1 MPATSCSTSLNLSV
15 FNDSNDHSMKLS
27 FNYAYRYSIF
37 LLLALIAGCASLEK
51 PQSFQE
57 QILYTQYGLVA
68 AVEIAADLKERGKLS
83 QSDADKIV
91 EQVQNADA
99 ALKAARMLSFQ
110 GKPKE
115 AQDYLQTANGMLRQL
130 EAYLRARG

>member
-1 MPATSCSTSLNLSV
+1 MQRT
-15 FNDSNDHSMKLS
+15 

-57 QILYTQYGLVA
+57 QVLYTQYGLVA

-83 QSDADKIV
+83 QDDADKIV
-91 EQVQNADA
+91 EQVKQADA
-99 ALKAARMLSFQ
+99 ALKTARMLSFQ
-110 GKPKE
+110 GLPKD
-115 AQDYLQTANGMLRQL
+115 AQGYLQTANGMLRQL
-130 EAYLRARG
+130 ESYLKARS

>member
-1 MPATSCSTSLNLSV
+1 MN
-15 FNDSNDHSMKLS
+15 

-37 LLLALIAGCASLEK
+37 LLFALIAGCAALEK

-57 QILYTQYGLVA
+57 QVLYTQYGLVA

-83 QSDADKIV
+83 QTDADKVV

-99 ALKAARMLSFQ
+99 ALKAARTFSFQ
-110 GKPKE
+110 GKPQE
-115 AQDYLQTANGMLRQL
+115 ATQWLKTAQGLLTSL
-130 EAYLRARG
+130 EAYLRSKS

>member
-1 MPATSCSTSLNLSV
+1 
-15 FNDSNDHSMKLS
+15 MKLS
-27 FNYAYRYSIF
+27 FNNAYRYAIF

-68 AVEIAADLKERGKLS
+68 AVEIASDLKERGKLS
-83 QSDADKIV
+83 QADADKIV

-130 EAYLRARG
+130 ETYLKARS

>member
-1 MPATSCSTSLNLSV
+1 
-15 FNDSNDHSMKLS
+15 MKFS

-37 LLLALIAGCASLEK
+37 LLFALIAGCASLEK

-83 QSDADKIV
+83 QTDADKIV

-130 EAYLRARG
+130 EAYLKARS

>member
-1 MPATSCSTSLNLSV
+1 
-15 FNDSNDHSMKLS
+15 MKLS
-27 FNYAYRYSIF
+27 FNNAYRYSIF
-37 LLLALIAGCASLEK
+37 LLLALIAGCAALEK

-57 QILYTQYGLVA
+57 SVLYTQYGLVA

-99 ALKAARMLSFQ
+99 ALKAARLFSFQ

-130 EAYLRARG
+130 EAYLKARS

>member
-1 MPATSCSTSLNLSV
+1 MN
-15 FNDSNDHSMKLS
+15 

-57 QILYTQYGLVA
+57 QVLYTQYGLVA

-83 QSDADKIV
+83 QDDADKIV
-91 EQVQNADA
+91 EQVKQADA
-99 ALKAARMLSFQ
+99 ALKTARMLSFQ
-110 GKPKE
+110 GLPKD
-115 AQDYLQTANGMLRQL
+115 AQGYLQTANGMLRQL
-130 EAYLRARG
+130 ESYLKARS